1 MSASATSS
9 RGVRKA
15 PPEYVHPPPP
25 VRPYTNVHQG
35 DGRPLGDIQLEERVR
50 RGDGARVDERPDL
63 NSFTTKKSVSAG
75 KKSIICCTGYFVTTG
90 ALSLGLFSSNLDQ
103 VTPFKCEDIF

>member
-50 RGDGARVDERPDL
+50 RGGGARADERPDL

-75 KKSIICCTGYFVTTG
+75 KKINYLLHWVFCDHRSFESG
-90 ALSLGLFSSNLDQ
+90 SLQ
-103 VTPFKCEDIF
+103 FKFRSGDTF